1 MQLHTTGTVLSLRG
15 KAARAAVPYRHNL
28 AGSIPRLHHRR
39 CSRQGNIVC
48 GYCGVEP
55 HPFGLR
61 TRSIRILHH
70 WRMFPETR
78 GNGRYCGE
86 GRVETKYPRATPLA
100 IAGKLLDLS
109 RLSGISRG
117 MARRY
122 NLAVASSIHD
132 EPTSLSSLGCIVR
145 PNWKMIVIT
154 ASPAGLTLTQV
165 IEKIQVEIQRIFI
178 CNDFRYE

>member
-39 CSRQGNIVC
+39 CLRQGKVVC
-48 GYCGVEP
+48 GYYGIEP
-55 HPFGLR
+55 RPHKGDSDQ
-61 TRSIRILHH
+61 RSIRTLHH

-145 PNWKMIVIT
+145 PNWKIVVIT
-154 ASPAGLTLTQV
+154 ASSAEPTLTQV
-165 IEKIQVEIQRIFI
+165 IEKIQVEI
-178 CNDFRYE
+178 